1 MMLTSSKGGDKAMT
15 KKLKTSVLVV
25 GFLLTCSFAGAGLF
39 AHLFGAEWNTMLAG
53 YLTGSVF
60 AGAMLRSLG

>member
-1 MMLTSSKGGDKAMT
+1 MT

-25 GFLLTCSFAGAGLF
+25 GFLLACSFAGAGLF
-39 AHLFGAEWNTMLAG
+39 AHLFGAAWNTMLAG
-53 YLTGSVF
+53 CLTGSVF